1 MAHATAVL
9 DSTRVNLEVTA
20 HVLEHTGGRP
30 QCLATSRQPS
40 LAPAARV
47 RRGPPGWEQDP
58 TPPVPGCDMG
68 GSTRAVRPC

>member
-47 RRGPPGWEQDP
+47 RRGPPGSAGVGAGP
-58 TPPVPGCDMG
+58 H
-68 GSTRAVRPC
+68 STCPRV